1 MRIVKRRTFVAPTEA
16 EAIKKAKDELGS
28 DVVILGTR
36 HFKKGG
42 FLGLFAKKYV
52 EVVVGIPERKRESD
66 SRLEL
71 ITRLLSEK
79 RNISSP
85 QIAGE
90 RKKEPTTNTDRIEAL
105 ERDIKEVKELIG
117 TFLGK
122 LSEIEVAERTIPGR
136 GGEERGRLYEF
147 LMDQEIKEKYVED
160 ILRIFMDREAY
171 AKGLPWKDLRKE
183 VAKVLSEFIK
193 VSPIALKE
201 TGTQVVVFIG
211 PTGVGK
217 TTTIAKLAAI
227 FALFEERKV
236 ALVTADTYRIA
247 AVEQL
252 KTYAKIIGIPI
263 EVVFTPQEMRR
274 AIERHLDA
282 EVILI
287 DTAGRSHY
295 DSMRMSELKSYV
307 EASFPDEVH
316 LVLSLNTK
324 YKDLEEIVKR
334 FSCVPLGK
342 MVLTK
347 LDETSTFGNIFNLV
361 RDFSLPI
368 SYITNGQDVPKDIEV
383 ADSLKLAE
391 IIMKLR
397 GPKGEVIQG

>member
-1 MRIVKRRTFVAPTEA
+1 MRRKTFVAPTEA
-16 EAIKKAKDELGS
+16 EAIKKARDELGS

-79 RNISSP
+79 RNISAP

-90 RKKEPTTNTDRIEAL
+90 RKKEPTTNSDRIEAL

-117 TFLGK
+117 TFLGR
-122 LSEIEVAERTIPGR
+122 LSEIEVAERVAPGK
-136 GGEERGRLYEF
+136 GGEEKGRLYEF
-147 LMDQEIKEKYVED
+147 LIDQEIKEKYVED

-324 YKDLEEIVKR
+324 YKDLEEIVRK
-334 FSCVPLGK
+334 FSCVPLSK

-397 GPKGEVIQG
+397 GPKGEVIES

>member
-1 MRIVKRRTFVAPTEA
+1 VRRKTFVAPTEA
-16 EAIKKAKDELGS
+16 EAIKKARDELGS

-79 RNISSP
+79 RNISAP

-90 RKKEPTTNTDRIEAL
+90 RKKEPTTNSDRIEAL

-117 TFLGK
+117 TFLGR
-122 LSEIEVAERTIPGR
+122 LSEIEVAERVAPGK
-136 GGEERGRLYEF
+136 GGEEKGRLYEF
-147 LMDQEIKEKYVED
+147 LIDQEIKEKYVED

-324 YKDLEEIVKR
+324 YKDLEEIVRK
-334 FSCVPLGK
+334 FSCVPLSK

-397 GPKGEVIQG
+397 GPKGEVIES

>member
-1 MRIVKRRTFVAPTEA
+1 MKIVKRRTFVAPTEA

-42 FLGLFAKKYV
+42 FLGLFAKRYV
-52 EVVVGIPERKRESD
+52 EVVVGIPEKKRETD

-71 ITRLLSEK
+71 ITRLLSE
-79 RNISSP
+79 RRALSASQTIE
-85 QIAGE
+85 E
-90 RKKEPTTNTDRIEAL
+90 RKKEPISNDDRIEAL

-122 LSEIEVAERTIPGR
+122 LSEMELAEKASVGR
-136 GGEERGRLYEF
+136 GGEEKGKLYDF
-147 LMDQEIKEKYVED
+147 LLEQEIKERYVGD
-160 ILRIFMDREAY
+160 ILRVFMDKKAY
-171 AKGLPWKDLRKE
+171 AKGLPWKELRKE
-183 VAKVLSEFIK
+183 VAKVISEFIK
-193 VSPIALKE
+193 VSPISLKD
-201 TGTQVVVFIG
+201 TGTQVAVFIG

-227 FALFEERKV
+227 FALFEEKKV

-282 EVILI
+282 EIILI

-324 YKDLEEIVKR
+324 YRDLEEIVRR
-334 FSCVPLGK
+334 FSCVPLSK

-391 IIMKLR
+391 VIVKLR
-397 GPKGEVIQG
+397 GPKGEVMED